1 MDYKPFGPHN
11 VLEGALEDLG
21 RPTLDRIKE
30 NGGQAVLFDWE
41 SYRSQGD

>member
-30 NGGQAVLFDWE
+30 NGGASGVI
-41 SYRSQGD
+41 